1 MAITYINVM
10 KDNLYTNLVSI
21 IGAEFDVNT
30 GLDINNIKLGKV
42 DLDDTGKFKQG
53 FLTIVPV
60 IDEDEKYLAQM
71 NERRYT
77 VSLNYYRTFNRLRE
91 TEFDVLTDFAEH
103 LRQLLVNNSD
113 FSPSGAHKWIG
124 GIVEEVDYD
133 QDLEELEELT
143 DEPLPNI
150 AIARLLFSVT
160 TATKFVPNT

>member
-1 MAITYINVM
+1 MAITFINVM
-10 KDNLYTNLVSI
+10 KDNLYDNLVTI
-21 IGAEFDVNT
+21 IGAEFDVNS

-42 DLDDTGKFKQG
+42 DLADTGKFKQG

-60 IDEDEKYLAQM
+60 IDEHEAWLAQM
-71 NERRYT
+71 DERRYS
-77 VSLNYYRTFNRLRE
+77 VNINYYRTFNRLQE

-103 LRQLLVNNSD
+103 LRQLLANNSD
-113 FSPSGAHKWIG
+113 FTPSGAHKWFG

-143 DEPLPNI
+143 EETLTGI

-160 TATKFVPNT
+160 TATEFV